1 VKVEIDIKK
10 ATKKWNPVLDTLK
23 VKEYYKEKISE
34 YAEHHQLVENLN
46 NINNTQNYLPVSIKI
61 LSELEF
67 DIRLVNFTMDN
78 QIDHYYEI
86 DITQEQIKQYIDS
99 SHRNN
104 RYIWQKSNSLAFVQD
119 LKKQLIEKVKTDI
132 HNKINNSESI
142 DINMIV
148 KNIYIDEKEKKMIAV
163 SNYKVRNRTKKLE
176 RILKIN

>member
-10 ATKKWNPVLDTLK
+10 ATKKWNPVLDKLK

-34 YAEHHQLVENLN
+34 YAEHHQLVEYLN

-67 DIRLVNFTMDN
+67 DIRLVKFTMDN

-99 SHRNN
+99 SQ
-104 RYIWQKSNSLAFVQD
+104 ISNSLAFVQD
-119 LKKQLIEKVKTDI
+119 LEKQLIEKVKTDI